1 MNKSVKKI
9 LKISSISLGSLL
21 IILTVAIAIAIH
33 FVFTPAKL
41 TPVVVNIA
49 NQNLNAKLD
58 LGSVDLTFFS
68 SFPRFGL
75 RLTDGTLV
83 SKALRDTSWL
93 RRDTLVT
100 FSKATLVVNPIDYLQ
115 KQRISIYRL
124 TIDSARVYAHIDKD
138 GRANWDIMPSS
149 TEETPADTT
158 STDTTRIATGG
169 IDIRR
174 LALRHAS
181 VTFDD
186 RQARVFA
193 NLWDANLRLQA
204 YLHKGYSMLRIDY
217 SNRNILFWQ
226 EGELL
231 ANRIATRLQTDLRLI
246 RSQRTLE
253 LKDALLDINGIQ
265 LDLKGTLR
273 RDTVAKAANVDLR
286 YSLHAPSLETVLRMI
301 PASVLKKGDVNAQ
314 GEVTVNGTLKG
325 LYGKKQMPLATLK
338 VDINQASAQYK
349 GMPYGIDEISAD
361 FFGQVD
367 LMKKAPSYADL
378 KIFRFRGAHTD
389 ILADARIDD
398 LLGDPDITFHTTSTV
413 DLTALS
419 QTFPLQEGV
428 SMGGKLDADIKLRC
442 RLSTLK
448 KQDIGHIKAGGK
460 LNMEGLFLRD
470 VNKGFDFTSDA
481 TFAFMGNN
489 VLGAKATINNM
500 QLQSRRLN
508 SNLQNLTATIGTTN
522 PQDTTRIAHMKCNLT
537 LNRLKASM
545 PLDSIDA
552 YCGKT
557 TASVELKPSDRNKER
572 PHITF
577 TLKADTLFG
586 HMGDSL
592 RAFCRSTSGT
602 ITLQP
607 GRRNTDKPQIGL
619 KLNADTLFCRM
630 GSMKMGMDKAGIAV
644 TADKLRDS
652 VWIPK
657 GIVGFNRLSIR
668 TPQCALP
675 IRMMKTSV
683 TVGNRAITL
692 RNATMR
698 IGRSD
703 LTASGSV
710 HDLYGAMK
718 FHKTLRAKLDLT
730 SRNLNCNQLIRSLS
744 FPEDTLQA
752 ETDTTATNLKL
763 FVIPR
768 NVDFELTTNLR
779 RVRYGK
785 MLFTDVKGDVDVR
798 NQAIHL
804 KELSMEGMG
813 ATMKTTLLYRAA
825 RPQAGYAGF
834 DFKLH
839 DVNIGHLVD
848 FVPSLDSIVPMLRS
862 FEGVVDFNVAAA
874 TALDSCFNLK
884 IPSLRSAIHIKGD
897 SLVLMDG
904 ETFAEIS
911 KKFLFKNK
919 ERNLI
924 DSIAVNISVQDGNV
938 TVYPFVIQMDRYR
951 AAVGGTQDLAMN
963 FDYHISILK
972 SPIPF
977 KLGLNIRGNLDKM
990 KFGLGKAK
998 YKDAVTPVEI
1008 RKVDSTIVRM
1018 GDQIVRDFRR
1028 IMQREQRS
1036 RN

>member
-9 LKISSISLGSLL
+9 LKISGISLGSLL

-124 TIDSARVYAHIDKD
+124 TIDSARVYAHVDKD

-149 TEETPADTT
+149 TVETPADTT

-186 RQARVFA
+186 RQAHVFA

-204 YLHKGYSMLRIDY
+204 HLHKGYSMLRIDY

-273 RDTVAKAANVDLR
+273 RDTVAKAANVDLQ

>member
-9 LKISSISLGSLL
+9 LKISGISLGSLL

-124 TIDSARVYAHIDKD
+124 TIDSARVYAHVDKD

-149 TEETPADTT
+149 TVETPADTT

-186 RQARVFA
+186 RQAHVFA

-204 YLHKGYSMLRIDY
+204 HLHKGYSMLRIDY

-273 RDTVAKAANVDLR
+273 RDTVAKAANVDLQ

-301 PASVLKKGDVNAQ
+301 PASILKKRDVNAQ

-419 QTFPLQEGV
+419 QTFPLQKGV

-874 TALDSCFNLK
+874 SALDSCFNLK

-1018 GDQIVRDFRR
+1018 GDQIVKDFRR

>member
-9 LKISSISLGSLL
+9 LKISGISLGSLL

-124 TIDSARVYAHIDKD
+124 TIDSARVYAHVDKD

-149 TEETPADTT
+149 TVETPADTT

-186 RQARVFA
+186 RQAHVFA

-204 YLHKGYSMLRIDY
+204 HLHKGYSMLRIDY

-273 RDTVAKAANVDLR
+273 RDTVAKAANVDLQ

-301 PASVLKKGDVNAQ
+301 PASVLKKEDVNAQ

>member
-204 YLHKGYSMLRIDY
+204 HLHKGYSMLRIDY

-428 SMGGKLDADIKLRC
+428 SMGGKLNADIKLRC

-785 MLFTDVKGDVDVR
+785 MLFTDVKGDADVR

-804 KELSMEGMG
+804 KELSMKGMG

-825 RPQAGYAGF
+825 RPQTGYAGF

-874 TALDSCFNLK
+874 SALDSCFNLK

>member
-1036 RN
+1036 GN

>member
-9 LKISSISLGSLL
+9 LKISGISSGSLL

-204 YLHKGYSMLRIDY
+204 HLHKGYSMLRIDY

-698 IGRSD
+698 IGRSE

-804 KELSMEGMG
+804 KELSMKGMG

-1036 RN
+1036 GN